1 MNRDFFSIV
10 TPRSIALFC
19 TVFASTALILST
31 GLNTVPGIILNLL
44 YMCNDSPIAP
54 LFVTMAAQVFPLR
67 SWRPFSSAIYTSTTI
82 SIFALACTA
91 VTQFAARF
99 LGILL
104 TISRSRTLEQ
114 NVAAIAAQ
122 CKTVP
127 FLFLKDSI
135 AEKVSALLIFGIFSY
150 LLYILTV
157 FVCSEIDY
165 YNFRRSTI
173 RLQENMQRERRIRR
187 NAEEKEHHNIRTHH
201 QIIENIRGMQEA
213 TKAIVRA
220 YVQANEQRSAAAPKL
235 AEAQDLMAKIRH
247 QRPDLDFVNRL
258 RNLTRLNQ
266 ALEQNPDMPLEE
278 IDLII
283 KIMSD
288 IKGEES
294 KIDNDTTQC
303 QGSDTV
309 APKETDSVAN
319 QLPNGF
325 IDTAVTAKRDE
336 NVAIVEDCDD
346 ESTTVVEE

>member
-19 TVFASTALILST
+19 TVFASTTLMLST

-67 SWRPFSSAIYTSTTI
+67 SWRPFSSAIYTSTMI

-135 AEKVSALLIFGIFSY
+135 AEKVSALLIFGICSY
-150 LLYILTV
+150 LLYILAV

-173 RLQENMQRERRIRR
+173 RLQENMQRERR
-187 NAEEKEHHNIRTHH
+187 NAEHRNIRTHR
-201 QIIENIRGMQEA
+201 QIIENIRGMQEE

-220 YVQANEQRSAAAPKL
+220 YVLENEQRSAAAPKL
-235 AEAQDLMAKIRH
+235 AEARDLMAKIRR
-247 QRPDLDFVNRL
+247 QRPDLDFVNRLNLL

-266 ALEQNPDMPLEE
+266 ALEQNPEIRLEE

-283 KIMSD
+283 KIMSN
-288 IKGEES
+288 IEES
-294 KIDNDTTQC
+294 KSDNDTKG
-303 QGSDTV
+303 GSDTV

-325 IDTAVTAKRDE
+325 IDPAVTVKRDE
-336 NVAIVEDCDD
+336 NVAIVEDCTDD